1 VVESANVADESQ
13 ARFVFLGTVLRIG
26 AATELAIPVDTKT
39 AVVRVDEVLLAP
51 QQLQDEEGQEVTVR
65 LRDAPLLQ
73 PDQQAIFYTNP
84 WLYGEH
90 LAVIEV
96 DRRGSQQRAGVSR
109 QLQNNSEREEDRL
122 LTLRIADAELIVV
135 GVVVDTKPVFQQ
147 QPTASE
153 HDPEWWQAETTVE
166 QPLKGAHPGPTV
178 TFLFAAS
185 IDVAWFQAPKVRAG
199 QSGIWLLQRPVE
211 MLGIDDYVIYDPLD
225 AQPRDQLDRIQRLL
239 GGGGRTR

>member
-1 VVESANVADESQ
+1 VAESADVAYESQSQ
-13 ARFVFLGTVLRIG
+13 ARFVFLGTVLRTN
-26 AATELAIPVDTKT
+26 ASTDVAIPADANT

-51 QQLQDEEGQEVTVR
+51 QLLEGEHGREVTVR
-65 LRDAPLLQ
+65 LRDAPPLQ
-73 PDQQAIFYTNP
+73 TDQKAIFYTNP

-96 DRRGSQQRAGVSR
+96 DRRGSQQRVTASR
-109 QLQNNSEREEDRL
+109 QLQNNREREEDRL

-135 GVVVDTKPVFQQ
+135 GVVVDTKPVVQS

-153 HDPEWWQAETTVE
+153 HDPQWWQADTEVE
-166 QPLKGAHPGPTV
+166 QPLKGTPPGPTV

-185 IDVAWFQAPKVRAG
+185 LDVAWFQAPKVRAG

-211 MLGIDDYVIYDPLD
+211 TLGIDDYVIYDPLD
-225 AQPRDQLDRIQRLL
+225 AQPREQLGRIQRLL
-239 GGGGRTR
+239 GRG